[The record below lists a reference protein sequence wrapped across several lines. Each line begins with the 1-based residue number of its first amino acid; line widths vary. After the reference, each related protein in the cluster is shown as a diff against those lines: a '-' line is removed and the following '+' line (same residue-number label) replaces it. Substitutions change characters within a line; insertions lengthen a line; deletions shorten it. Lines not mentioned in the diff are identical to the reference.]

1 MVFKDASLANKD
13 IPNVAEAVA
22 DNAKAET
29 DNTVTPVDIED
40 GLTAI
45 KTANPESGSVV
56 NTGNEIT
63 YNITVTNT
71 SKEDKKNVMIR
82 DMVPELT
89 EYVSGGTLK
98 TISGKSYVT
107 FLVDTLK
114 AGESKTESFKV
125 KVTGTGLA
133 TIKNVAQVKT
143 SDEPDKHWED
153 DDFVDTNKVIHTIP
167 YIVTEVVP
175 ALSIEKSS
183 DKETYSVGDTGH
195 YTVKVSETEK
205 DAAAKD
211 VIIKDAIE
219 NNAADILTDT
229 IKITDP
235 DGKDITKEVEI
246 KSTKSGYTIKTG
258 KDLSYGK
265 AFTVTYDVKFT
276 KASVANEK
284 VRNVAKA
291 TAENLTTTTTKDVT
305 PGTYKDENG
314 NALFEIVKDSDPAN
328 GSTVNVGDDI
338 KYSIKVKNTSEKD
351 ISNIHILDAV
361 PTGTTYKDGG
371 DVKDINGVSYVAF
384 TIDTLKA
391 GEEKTVSF
399 TVTVNESADKQ
410 VANKALVKVTDKD
423 DDTDLSSYQ
432 ETNEVTHP
440 LPSWVED
447 DNEVTVI
454 APSLTI
460 QKASDKDVYQ
470 VGETGHY
477 TVTVG
482 QDTENAVAK
491 NVVIKD
497 ALQVKGAEIQTAT
510 IKIVD
515 TNGKDITNKVDNIT
529 KDTSGYTIET
539 GRNLAFGETFTV
551 TYDVLFKDGS
561 LAGQAVK
568 NIAKAKADNAS
579 AKTDNDVTPVTV
591 EDGLTALK
599 SAEPASGT
607 QVKAGDEIT
616 YNIEVTNTSNEEKK
630 NVLVLDAVPDKTTY
644 VEGSGG
650 KLVEISGKSYVSFT
664 VPSVAAGASESVS
677 FKVKVADTVTD
688 DDVITNVALVKK
700 ADKENPKDPSS
711 WTPDSFVPTNE
722 VKHPTSDWVETE
734 KEVTVDGPEMAIEKT
749 SDKNVYGVGE
759 TGHYTVKLSQTK
771 ENREE
776 YNNMLLDKMSAGR
789 NNLTT
794 DRILTVSVPAEN
806 VKEAIKKFARIDV
819 SVTDEMSRITKTE
832 CSVLSA
838 IERLE
843 LLNDVYNM
851 DDNTPLYQKR
861 MIDGHM
867 VESFSLKECEAQGR
881 TTQSYIVPGQLSF
894 GQYEKNI
901 GNVIKVGNM
910 LARPYY
916 VSGYPSWL
924 RASTLTDFS
933 TLSGNILISAYFTSE
948 SQGGAADMLKRQ
960 TRNIRSGIIDRQ
972 QKSSTTTD
980 VSIIAPDLSEAKQ
993 EADELQ
999 ESIAQDDNRLF
1010 YGNILFVIF
1019 AKTAAELKRLEDELY
1034 MKGKTNLLTIRPLL
1048 NEMEQAFD
1056 SALPI
1061 GNNYMSYTRLMTT
1074 ETVASLTPFSV
1085 KEIYQKSGLYYG
1097 LNASNKTMTFYDR
1110 SQDTNPC
1117 GVILGMPGAGKS
1129 FSAKRE
1135 MESIWLGTQD
1145 DIYVLDPER
1154 EYAPM
1159 AKAFGGTIIR
1169 ISNGSKAHIN
1179 PFDINLQNAGED
1191 GDPIKVKSD
1200 FIQSLCETAIGGR
1213 FGLSQIEKSLIGRCA
1228 TRLYTDHVRELQA
1241 TGKDM
1246 NPKTAPTMVDFYN
1259 LLMTQPEPEAAN
1271 IALALERF
1279 VSGSDD
1285 LFSHHSNIDV
1295 KNRFVVYDIKDIGS
1309 GLKELGLQIAFD
1321 AIWNKMIEN
1330 RAKGKRTWIYIDEF
1344 YLLMSKETSA
1354 EYISTIWKR
1363 ARKWNGVPTAIT
1375 QNVEDM
1381 LKSEQARTVINNS
1394 QFVTL
1399 LQQSPVNKKQL
1410 SNLLGLTIEEQ
1421 KYISTSKPG
1430 MGLLKI
1436 GEDVIPINDDFPKDT
1451 HLYKIMTTKPDELI
1465 EA

>member
-1 MVFKDASLANKD
+1 MKKKKQKTQTGFLKFLSKDKRPVPKTQEGS
-13 IPNVAEAVA
+13 IPYQHIWENGIMELFPGYFSKSYHIGSVNFLTA
-22 DNAKAET
+22 T
-29 DNTVTPVDIED
+29 DNDQWNIGQAYANFLGSFEKEATIEITLFNRSIDIE
-40 GLTAI
+40 
-45 KTANPESGSVV
+45 
-56 NTGNEIT
+56 
-63 YNITVTNT
+63 
-71 SKEDKKNVMIR
+71 
-82 DMVPELT
+82 
-89 EYVSGGTLK
+89 
-98 TISGKSYVT
+98 
-107 FLVDTLK
+107 
-114 AGESKTESFKV
+114 
-125 KVTGTGLA
+125 
-133 TIKNVAQVKT
+133 
-143 SDEPDKHWED
+143 
-153 DDFVDTNKVIHTIP
+153 
-167 YIVTEVVP
+167 
-175 ALSIEKSS
+175 
-183 DKETYSVGDTGH
+183 
-195 YTVKVSETEK
+195 
-205 DAAAKD
+205 
-211 VIIKDAIE
+211 
-219 NNAADILTDT
+219 
-229 IKITDP
+229 
-235 DGKDITKEVEI
+235 
-246 KSTKSGYTIKTG
+246 
-258 KDLSYGK
+258 
-265 AFTVTYDVKFT
+265 KF
-276 KASVANEK
+276 KASVLLEM
-284 VRNVAKA
+284 
-291 TAENLTTTTTKDVT
+291 
-305 PGTYKDENG
+305 
-314 NALFEIVKDSDPAN
+314 
-328 GSTVNVGDDI
+328 
-338 KYSIKVKNTSEKD
+338 
-351 ISNIHILDAV
+351 
-361 PTGTTYKDGG
+361 
-371 DVKDINGVSYVAF
+371 
-384 TIDTLKA
+384 
-391 GEEKTVSF
+391 
-399 TVTVNESADKQ
+399 Q
-410 VANKALVKVTDKD
+410 
-423 DDTDLSSYQ
+423 
-432 ETNEVTHP
+432 
-440 LPSWVED
+440 D
-447 DNEVTVI
+447 DNM
-454 APSLTI
+454 
-460 QKASDKDVYQ
+460 
-470 VGETGHY
+470 
-477 TVTVG
+477 
-482 QDTENAVAK
+482 
-491 NVVIKD
+491 
-497 ALQVKGAEIQTAT
+497 
-510 IKIVD
+510 
-515 TNGKDITNKVDNIT
+515 
-529 KDTSGYTIET
+529 
-539 GRNLAFGETFTV
+539 NL
-551 TYDVLFKDGS
+551 Y
-561 LAGQAVK
+561 
-568 NIAKAKADNAS
+568 
-579 AKTDNDVTPVTV
+579 
-591 EDGLTALK
+591 
-599 SAEPASGT
+599 
-607 QVKAGDEIT
+607 
-616 YNIEVTNTSNEEKK
+616 
-630 NVLVLDAVPDKTTY
+630 
-644 VEGSGG
+644 
-650 KLVEISGKSYVSFT
+650 
-664 VPSVAAGASESVS
+664 
-677 FKVKVADTVTD
+677 
-688 DDVITNVALVKK
+688 
-700 ADKENPKDPSS
+700 
-711 WTPDSFVPTNE
+711 
-722 VKHPTSDWVETE
+722 
-734 KEVTVDGPEMAIEKT
+734 
-749 SDKNVYGVGE
+749 
-759 TGHYTVKLSQTK
+759 
-771 ENREE
+771 REE

-806 VKEAIKKFARIDV
+806 IKEAIKKFARIDV

-1295 KNRFVVYDIKDIGS
+1295 KNRFAVYDIKDIGS

>member
-1 MVFKDASLANKD
+1 
-13 IPNVAEAVA
+13 
-22 DNAKAET
+22 
-29 DNTVTPVDIED
+29 
-40 GLTAI
+40 
-45 KTANPESGSVV
+45 
-56 NTGNEIT
+56 
-63 YNITVTNT
+63 
-71 SKEDKKNVMIR
+71 
-82 DMVPELT
+82 
-89 EYVSGGTLK
+89 
-98 TISGKSYVT
+98 
-107 FLVDTLK
+107 
-114 AGESKTESFKV
+114 
-125 KVTGTGLA
+125 
-133 TIKNVAQVKT
+133 
-143 SDEPDKHWED
+143 
-153 DDFVDTNKVIHTIP
+153 
-167 YIVTEVVP
+167 
-175 ALSIEKSS
+175 
-183 DKETYSVGDTGH
+183 
-195 YTVKVSETEK
+195 
-205 DAAAKD
+205 
-211 VIIKDAIE
+211 
-219 NNAADILTDT
+219 
-229 IKITDP
+229 
-235 DGKDITKEVEI
+235 
-246 KSTKSGYTIKTG
+246 
-258 KDLSYGK
+258 
-265 AFTVTYDVKFT
+265 
-276 KASVANEK
+276 
-284 VRNVAKA
+284 
-291 TAENLTTTTTKDVT
+291 
-305 PGTYKDENG
+305 
-314 NALFEIVKDSDPAN
+314 
-328 GSTVNVGDDI
+328 
-338 KYSIKVKNTSEKD
+338 
-351 ISNIHILDAV
+351 
-361 PTGTTYKDGG
+361 
-371 DVKDINGVSYVAF
+371 
-384 TIDTLKA
+384 
-391 GEEKTVSF
+391 
-399 TVTVNESADKQ
+399 
-410 VANKALVKVTDKD
+410 
-423 DDTDLSSYQ
+423 
-432 ETNEVTHP
+432 
-440 LPSWVED
+440 
-447 DNEVTVI
+447 
-454 APSLTI
+454 
-460 QKASDKDVYQ
+460 
-470 VGETGHY
+470 
-477 TVTVG
+477 
-482 QDTENAVAK
+482 
-491 NVVIKD
+491 
-497 ALQVKGAEIQTAT
+497 
-510 IKIVD
+510 
-515 TNGKDITNKVDNIT
+515 
-529 KDTSGYTIET
+529 
-539 GRNLAFGETFTV
+539 
-551 TYDVLFKDGS
+551 
-561 LAGQAVK
+561 
-568 NIAKAKADNAS
+568 
-579 AKTDNDVTPVTV
+579 
-591 EDGLTALK
+591 
-599 SAEPASGT
+599 
-607 QVKAGDEIT
+607 
-616 YNIEVTNTSNEEKK
+616 
-630 NVLVLDAVPDKTTY
+630 
-644 VEGSGG
+644 
-650 KLVEISGKSYVSFT
+650 
-664 VPSVAAGASESVS
+664 
-677 FKVKVADTVTD
+677 
-688 DDVITNVALVKK
+688 
-700 ADKENPKDPSS
+700 
-711 WTPDSFVPTNE
+711 
-722 VKHPTSDWVETE
+722 
-734 KEVTVDGPEMAIEKT
+734 
-749 SDKNVYGVGE
+749 
-759 TGHYTVKLSQTK
+759 
-771 ENREE
+771 
-776 YNNMLLDKMSAGR
+776 
-789 NNLTT
+789 
-794 DRILTVSVPAEN
+794 
-806 VKEAIKKFARIDV
+806 
-819 SVTDEMSRITKTE
+819 MSRITKTE

-1436 GEDVIPINDDFPKDT
+1436 GEDDFPKDT